1 MNCGQNSYKKIELAQ
16 PCILQMEKLELSVG
30 KGFGLGAR
38 DRQDSVLMLGA
49 QPPGGHLSEHRLNT
63 ISLSNSC
70 PTLLPGQSGKNPVL
84 CSEALGVGVGEASGK
99 GVVTEPSPSS
109 PCLLSLPALL
119 RGSEVN

>member
-1 MNCGQNSYKKIELAQ
+1 MNCGQNSCKKIELVQ
-16 PCILQMEKLELSVG
+16 LCILQMEKLELSVG

-38 DRQDSVLMLGA
+38 DRQDLVLMLPV
-49 QPPGGHLSEHRLNT
+49 QPPGGHLSELRLNT

-70 PTLLPGQSGKNPVL
+70 PMWLPGKSGKNPVL
-84 CSEALGVGVGEASGK
+84 CSEALEVGVGDARAK